1 MEMRGVKRMNNKEK
15 LKKLMSDYKD
25 TSDVL
30 CRSLES
36 FLTATSTEKVEV
48 NNKKISDTAGAEIS
62 QGTE

>member
-1 MEMRGVKRMNNKEK
+1 MEMRGVKRVNNKEK

>member
-1 MEMRGVKRMNNKEK
+1 MEKEVKRLNEKEK

-48 NNKKISDTAGAEIS
+48 DNKKISDTAGAEIS

>member
-1 MEMRGVKRMNNKEK
+1 MSEYKE
-15 LKKLMSDYKD
+15 

-48 NNKKISDTAGAEIS
+48 SNKKISDTAGAEIS

>member
-1 MEMRGVKRMNNKEK
+1 MNNKEK
-15 LKKLMSDYKD
+15 LKKLMCEYKE